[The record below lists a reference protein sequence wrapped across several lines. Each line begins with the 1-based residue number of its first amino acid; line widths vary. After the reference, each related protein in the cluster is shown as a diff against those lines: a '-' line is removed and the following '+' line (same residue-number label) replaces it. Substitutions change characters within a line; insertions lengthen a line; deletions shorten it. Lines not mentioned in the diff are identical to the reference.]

1 MDEENETT
9 NPIWDLHI
17 VRAQNGYIL
26 TDQDGR
32 DSVIEEDEQ
41 DELKAHEHLLWQI
54 MEYFAFEGSRHD
66 KERIRVIREKGDKYN
81 G

>member
-26 TDQDGR
+26 TDQDGQ
-32 DSVIEEDEQ
+32 DFVIEEDEQ
-41 DELKAHEHLLWQI
+41 DELKAHEHLLWMVI
-54 MEYFAFEGSRHD
+54 EHFSFGGSKHD
-66 KERIRVIREKGDKYN
+66 PERLRVVREKHNED
-81 G
+81 